1 MTEQILDNGCNHKH
15 PYKREAKLLCIKG
28 HYWIDIYTLLY
39 KEWASLVAQTV
50 KNMPAIQETR
60 VPVFDPW
67 EGPLEKRM
75 AIHSSI
81 PAGEFHGQRGLVGY
95 SPRGL
100 KESDTTKQL

>member
-67 EGPLEKRM
+67 DSHGYHLLE
-75 AIHSSI
+75 
-81 PAGEFHGQRGLVGY
+81 PGTCTGTL
-95 SPRGL
+95 SPR
-100 KESDTTKQL
+100 